1 MKVLSI
7 ILPAKSINKL
17 NLKTNSQR
25 IFNENLKTIEKPII
39 ANLKSYYRTAKE
51 KLSDIY
57 LYRKEHNLST
67 ETVKYNRDQF
77 DKLPDAIKDVIK
89 PSDIDRIGHIK
100 QSYVE
105 DIWESAKVAKKTGV
119 CGKCPR
125 FKGGPEDGVLD
136 TFHTDSIP
144 EVDMSNTLDLIP
156 EATGLANGL
165 ADGLAGG
172 LADNADVVSDI
183 ATDTASDLGEHAVG
197 LLKRLIDIFT

>member
-39 ANLKSYYRTAKE
+39 ANLKSYYRNAKE
-51 KLSDIY
+51 KLNDIY

-67 ETVKYNRDQF
+67 QTVKYNRDQF
-77 DKLPDAIKDVIK
+77 EKLPDAIKDVIK
-89 PSDIDRIGHIK
+89 PRDISNTGHID
-100 QSYVE
+100 QTYME
-105 DIWESAKVAKKTGV
+105 DIWESAKAAKKTGV

-136 TFHTDSIP
+136 TLHTDIIP
-144 EVDMSNTLDLIP
+144 EVGMPNSLDLIP
-156 EATGLANGL
+156 EAPGL

-183 ATDTASDLGEHAVG
+183 ATDAASDLGEHGVG

>member
-17 NLKTNSQR
+17 NLKMNSQR

-39 ANLKSYYRTAKE
+39 ANLKSYYRNAEE
-51 KLSDIY
+51 KLNDIY
-57 LYRKEHNLST
+57 LDRLKNKLPID
-67 ETVKYNRDQF
+67 TVKHNRDQF

-89 PSDIDRIGHIK
+89 PSDIDRIGHIR

-105 DIWESAKVAKKTGV
+105 DIWKSAKAAKKTGV
-119 CGKCPR
+119 YGNCPR

-136 TFHTDSIP
+136 TLHTDIIS
-144 EVDMSNTLDLIP
+144 EVGMTESLDLIP
-156 EATGLANGL
+156 ETSGLADGL

-183 ATDTASDLGEHAVG
+183 ATDAASDLGEHGVG